1 MNAMEPVVGSLSKL
15 IEGRDLERNEA
26 REVMK
31 TIMEGKATHSQIGAL
46 LTALRIKGETVEEIT
61 GFAEAMR
68 GSGGRLITEHSRLLD
83 TCGTGGSGIHKFN
96 ISTASAIISSAV
108 SVRVAKHGNRSA
120 SGRAGSAD
128 VLEALGVNIHLTAEQ
143 AKRCLDQ
150 IGICFLFAQI
160 YHPSMKH
167 AAAPRKELGVRTV
180 FNMLGPLTNPAGAD
194 RQLLGIYDM
203 NKTETIAEV
212 LKELGLKRAMVVTS
226 HDGLDEISISA
237 PTRVSELRGGVIRTY
252 DIHPHDLGLSIHPM
266 QSILGGDAE
275 ENASIINGVL
285 QGERNAYRDIV
296 LANAGACIYV
306 SGLAE
311 SLAEGVGKAAQAID
325 SGAAQAKL
333 EQLIHMTEELSYV
346 S

>member
-1 MNAMEPVVGSLSKL
+1 MGIMDTVQSSISKL
-15 IEGRDLERNEA
+15 IEGHDLDRCEA
-26 REVMK
+26 RNVMQ
-31 TIMEGKATHSQIGAL
+31 TIMEGRATHSQIGAL

-68 GSGGRLITEHSRLLD
+68 GSGGRVVTECSQLLD

-96 ISTASAIISSAV
+96 ISTASAIISSSV

-143 AKRCLDQ
+143 AKRCLDE

-167 AAAPRKELGVRTV
+167 AAAPRKELGIRTV

-194 RQLLGIYDM
+194 RQLLGIYDL

-237 PTRVSELRGGVIRTY
+237 PTRVSELRGGQIRTY
-252 DIHPHDLGLSIHPM
+252 DIHPEDLGLSLHPM
-266 QSILGGDAE
+266 QSILGGDAA
-275 ENASIINGVL
+275 ENAAIIGAVL
-285 QGERNAYRDIV
+285 QGERSPYRDIV

-306 SGLAE
+306 SGLAD
-311 SLAEGVGKAAQAID
+311 SLVEGVNKAADAID
-325 SGAAQAKL
+325 SGVAQAKL
-333 EQLIHMTEELSYV
+333 DQLITMTEELSYV